1 MLEVR
6 ILGPVEA
13 LDDEGRTIELG
24 GRKQRSVFALLAL
37 SPNQVVSVDRLVDEV
52 WGDDTPS
59 KPLGTLQ
66 VYVHNLR
73 KLLEPVRPTGSA
85 PEVLITRRPGY
96 ILRCAPDKHDLTRFV
111 SQVEAARAAAEQSAH
126 GEVSRTLRA
135 ALALWRGDALA
146 DLAFEPWAQ
155 REITRLEEL
164 RAAALELLLDS
175 ELALGR
181 HDRLVGEL
189 ESLVRMFPL
198 RERFSELLML
208 ALYRCGRQA
217 SALEVYQRARLHLIE
232 DLGIDPG
239 PALQRLEQAVLDHD
253 PALDLPQVKSVDL
266 RVPTGESAQSPRTI
280 RPLPT
285 PLRATLVGREAE
297 IAELVGMLDEHPVVT
312 VTGAAGCGKTRVA
325 LEAGKA
331 RCPADGVVAVD
342 CSDLVSGHALASA
355 VATALG
361 LGDDFADVD
370 TIVVAIC
377 RLDIVIVLD
386 HCEHLRKEVGTLV
399 ASFRDRESSAR
410 VVVTT
415 REPLNDSGE
424 YVLLVLPLG
433 TPSQDH
439 ISPEELMQFDAVK
452 LFTDRARAAV
462 SSFTLSDENADAVAK
477 IVRRLDGLPLAL
489 ELAAARVRALS
500 PTELATRLDE
510 RFRILGGGRGSPTQT
525 LRAAIDWSYDLL
537 SEAERESL
545 QQMSV
550 FVGPASLD
558 AIEAVLRPASG
569 DALNL
574 LFQLVDRSLVAVER
588 MGAAVRYRLLET
600 IREYGRD
607 RAGGGSGPEAARLR
621 HAQWFRDAAEA
632 SRHLVLTDEAA
643 NAFEWDVDNHRA
655 ALHYWLEAQDAT
667 NALIHASALSTFW
680 LRRGR
685 LQEGRWFL
693 ERALALRS
701 DVPSGLRALAE
712 VAAAALALELGDDD
726 LARTRAEAARE
737 DCDGPDDERTR
748 AYAIA
753 LLGALARRAGNVQG
767 ARDLATEAIE
777 VFRSLDDAVGVASAL
792 RELGLLSSVEGD
804 HVLAQ
809 SLLEEGLAEIDAA
822 LGRATSSRPFDPG
835 LAHRGRSQLLA
846 DIGKE
851 AGADGDP
858 ERGLRLVAD
867 SLAVAHTAGNRLGV
881 LRGVEVLAVVVA
893 QAGDDEHAA
902 LLLGRIERLREE
914 MCAGAG
920 TDDVE
925 LRQLRATIRTRFG
938 EERTRTAEQRGRSL
952 DGDQTVRL
960 AIRLAGDVAQVG
972 LQDD

>member
-1 MLEVR
+1 VEVR
-6 ILGPVEA
+6 VLGPVEA

-52 WGDDTPS
+52 WGDETPS

-73 KLLEPVRPTGSA
+73 KLLEPVRPTGTA

-96 ILRCAPDKHDLTRFV
+96 MLRCAPDKHDLSCFAT
-111 SQVEAARAAAEQSAH
+111 QVDAARVAAEQSAH
-126 GEVSRTLRA
+126 DEVSRTLRA
-135 ALALWRGDALA
+135 ALELWRGDALA
-146 DLAFEPWAQ
+146 DLVFEPWAQ
-155 REITRLEEL
+155 REVTRLEEL
-164 RAAALELLLDS
+164 RAATLELLLDS

-189 ESLVRMFPL
+189 ESLVRKYPL

-217 SALEVYQRARLHLIE
+217 SALEVYQRARLQLIE

-239 PALQRLEQAVLDHD
+239 PTLQRLEQAVLDHD
-253 PALDLPQVKSVDL
+253 PALDLPQVAPVDA
-266 RVPTGESAQSPRTI
+266 RVPPIGESAQSQRNI

-285 PLRATLVGREAE
+285 PLRASLIGRAAE
-297 IAELVGMLDEHPVVT
+297 VAELVGMLDEHPVVT

-325 LEAGKA
+325 LEAG
-331 RCPADGVVAVD
+331 RERHPDDGVVAVD
-342 CSDLVSGHALASA
+342 CSDLVAGHALASA

-370 TIVVAIC
+370 AIVRAIC
-377 RLDIVIVLD
+377 PHDIVIVLD
-386 HCEHLRKEVGTLV
+386 HCEHLREEVSPFV
-399 ASFRDRESSAR
+399 AAFRDRESSAR

-424 YVLLVLPLG
+424 YVLLVPPLG
-433 TPSQDH
+433 TPTGDDL
-439 ISPEELMQFDAVK
+439 SPEELMQFDAVK
-452 LFTDRARAAV
+452 LFTDRARAAI
-462 SSFTLSDENADAVAK
+462 SSFTLSQDNADAVAQ

-500 PTELATRLDE
+500 PSELAARLEE
-510 RFRILGGGRGSPTQT
+510 RFRILTGGRGAATQT

-537 SEAERESL
+537 SDAERDSL
-545 QQMSV
+545 QQLSV

-558 AIEAVLRPASG
+558 AIEAVVRPANG

-574 LFQLVDRSLVAVER
+574 LFQLVDRSLVVVER
-588 MGAAVRYRLLET
+588 IGGSVRYRLLET
-600 IREYGRD
+600 IREYGRE
-607 RAGGGSGPEAARLR
+607 RAGERGGVAAARLR

-632 SRHLVLTDEAA
+632 SRHLFLTDVAV
-643 NAFEWDVDNHRA
+643 NAFELDVENHRA
-655 ALHYWLEAQDAT
+655 ALQWWLETRDT
-667 NALIHASALSTFW
+667 TSALIHASALSTFW

-685 LQEGRWFL
+685 LHEGRRFL
-693 ERALALRS
+693 ERALALS
-701 DVPSGLRALAE
+701 GDLAPGLRARAE
-712 VAAAALALELGDDD
+712 VAAAALALELGDDE
-726 LARTRAEAARE
+726 LARTRAESAQD
-737 DCDGPDDERTR
+737 DCVGPGDERTR

-753 LLGALARRAGNVQG
+753 LLGALARRAGDVHR
-767 ARDLATEAIE
+767 ARDLATEAVD
-777 VFRSLDDAVGVASAL
+777 VFRTLDDGIGTASAL

-809 SLLEEGLAEIDAA
+809 SLLEEGLAQIDAA
-822 LGRATSSRPFDPG
+822 LGRASNSRPFDPG
-835 LAHRGRSQLLA
+835 LAHRGRSQLLG
-846 DIGKE
+846 DLGKE
-851 AGADGDP
+851 AGAGGDP
-858 ERGLRLVAD
+858 QRGLRLVAD
-867 SLAVAHTAGNRLGV
+867 SLAVAHTAANRLGV

-902 LLLGRIERLREE
+902 MLLGRIERLREE
-914 MCAGAG
+914 MGAGAG
-920 TDDVE
+920 IDDVE
-925 LRQLRATIRTRFG
+925 LRHLRTAIRARLG
-938 EERTRTAEQRGRSL
+938 EEQARSAEQRGRSL
-952 DGDQTVRL
+952 DDDQTVRL
-960 AIRLAGDVAQVG
+960 ATRLAVDVAQIG
-972 LQDD
+972 LQQE